1 MKAKD
6 LRDLTLDELRDK
18 HRQYKEELF
27 NLRFQ
32 HAIGQLGN
40 TGRIGDVKRSIAKVL
55 TVMRDKELGLTSS
68 VVRR

>member
-1 MKAKD
+1 MKSAKYHEMSVA
-6 LRDLTLDELRDK
+6 ELEE
-18 HRQYKEELF
+18 QEKELKTELF

-55 TVMRDKELGLTSS
+55 TVMREKELGLTSS